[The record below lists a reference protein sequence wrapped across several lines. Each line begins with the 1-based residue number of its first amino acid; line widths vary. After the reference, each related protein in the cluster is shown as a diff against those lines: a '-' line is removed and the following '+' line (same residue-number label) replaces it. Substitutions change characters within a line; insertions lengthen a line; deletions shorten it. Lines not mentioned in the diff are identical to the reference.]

1 MPPFG
6 WCLGRVVGG
15 ALPLRPAVLRPG
27 LGRRARVTLLA
38 AVLAADV
45 LLAGAT
51 VWALW
56 RSGLL

>member
-6 WCLGRVVGG
+6 WFLVLVVGG
-15 ALPLRPAVLRPG
+15 ALPFLPAVLRPE
-27 LGRRARVTLLA
+27 LDRRARLKLVA